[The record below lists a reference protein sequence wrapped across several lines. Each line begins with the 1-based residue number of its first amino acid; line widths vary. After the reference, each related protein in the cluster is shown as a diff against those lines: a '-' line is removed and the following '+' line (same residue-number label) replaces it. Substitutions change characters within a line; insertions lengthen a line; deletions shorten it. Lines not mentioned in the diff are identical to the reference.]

1 MIPFRFSTICFHVVL
16 LLAAVG
22 MLSSCGRSESSR
34 SLGEIE
40 SYMDSHSDSR
50 LDDLL
55 AIDSAALQSPGDRM
69 LYEVLLTQALD
80 KAHESIAS
88 RDSVMQVAADWFSA
102 RSDPRHALLANY
114 FLGRIKFEKK
124 EYPESLVA
132 MFKAHDL
139 AKELDDKYWTGMSAR
154 GISDVYY
161 ESYNGAEAVE
171 YSMIEYDNLKSAGLQ
186 PYINYA
192 LYDLAKSYSMHGDFR
207 SSLNIAKQFLDSAY
221 CYKDPFLEFLANRT
235 IGTAYVAL
243 DSIVESSPYLIDA
256 YESEFA
262 TREDSAFLSTV
273 YVSLGNYEEGQNVL
287 DKISSKDDIKAYR
300 MRYVIYKEMGL
311 FEDALNCLV
320 KVDSVTDAILR
331 ERISSNL
338 TSSVVEYYDALKQKK
353 ETELEKARWFAY
365 MWIFITII
373 VLSCIIYAIVRYRNL
388 YQAKINTNIILAQN
402 FKDILSIKT
411 DECNKANIIIKELID
426 NKVEMFDKLCRVI
439 YENNDSLVAKKKIS
453 IAVNE
458 FIEQFSINS
467 EKITELEELVNRSY
481 DNIMLDLRHDL
492 PNMKNADYA
501 LFLYTI
507 LGFSI
512 STISIFLKE
521 EKISAVYDR
530 KRRLK
535 DKIKKLDSPNREKYM
550 DFLG

>member
-88 RDSVMQVAADWFSA
+88 RDSVMQVAADWFA
-102 RSDPRHALLANY
+102 RRGDVRRAMLAHY
-114 FLGRIKFEKK
+114 FLGRSTFEK
-124 EYPESLVA
+124 ENYTECLVA

-139 AKELDDKYWTGMSAR
+139 AKELDDKYWIGMSAR
-154 GISDVYY
+154 GIADVYTAT
-161 ESYNGAEAVE
+161 YNSADAVRYAE
-171 YSMIEYDNLKSAGLQ
+171 IELENLRLSGRQ
-186 PYINYA
+186 PYVNYA
-192 LYDLAKSYSMHGDFR
+192 VLDLVNAYNNNRDTGEAMELSYQ
-207 SSLNIAKQFLDSAY
+207 LLDSAKKY
-221 CYKDPFLEFLANRT
+221 SDKLLYSEVQRSIAVILMTEMKFDKAISCFKMIMESGLATNKDSIFYGCALAN
-235 IGTAYVAL
+235 IGRPDEAFELMSSLKLKNEL
-243 DSIVESSPYLIDA
+243 DNWLK
-256 YESEFA
+256 YEIYSNLEM
-262 TREDSAFLSTV
+262 RDSAFFNLEKEYHALNTKFRKRFN
-273 YVSLGNYEEGQNVL
+273 VSLLYSISNYYEILNRMNEER
-287 DKISSKDDIKAYR
+287 IESSKMLTWSLVVIVLLIISIGTIVSVRYYR
-300 MRYVIYKEMGL
+300 
-311 FEDALNCLV
+311 A
-320 KVDSVTDAILR
+320 SR
-331 ERISSNL
+331 ERL
-338 TSSVVEYYDALKQKK
+338 G
-353 ETELEKARWFAY
+353 
-365 MWIFITII
+365 
-373 VLSCIIYAIVRYRNL
+373 RNL
-388 YQAKINTNIILAQN
+388 MIAQN
-402 FKDILSIKT
+402 LRDILLIKT
-411 DECNKANIIIKELID
+411 DECDMANKIIWDLID

-467 EKITELEELVNRSY
+467 EKFTELEELVNRSY

-492 PNMKNADYA
+492 PNIKNADYA

>member
-16 LLAAVG
+16 LLVAVG

-80 KAHESIAS
+80 KAHDSIAG
-88 RDSVMQVAADWFSA
+88 RDSIMKVAADWFE
-102 RSDPRHALLANY
+102 RHGDLHRTMLAQY
-114 FLGRIKFEKK
+114 FLGRSTFEK
-124 EYPESLVA
+124 EDYTECLVA
-132 MFKAHDL
+132 MFKAHNL
-139 AKELDDKYWTGMSAR
+139 AKELDDKYWIGMSAR
-154 GISDVYY
+154 GIADVYTAT
-161 ESYNGAEAVE
+161 YNSADAVRYAE
-171 YSMIEYDNLKSAGLQ
+171 IELENMRLSGRQ
-186 PYINYA
+186 PYVDDAIS
-192 LYDLAKSYSMHGDFR
+192 DLARAYSNDRNYEMAY
-207 SSLNIAKQFLDSAY
+207 AKAYELIDSAKEHDDSY
-221 CYKDPFLEFLANRT
+221 LLSEGRKIVSVTLMTENKHEEALPFWELVVKSGYAYDTDSMYYAIALANSGR
-235 IGTAYVAL
+235 ISEAIKIL
-243 DSIVESSPYLIDA
+243 DKFQPGKSFEHWLK
-256 YESEFA
+256 YEIYSNLEMS
-262 TREDSAFLSTV
+262 DSAFVHLEKEYLTLNAKFRERFN
-273 YVSLGNYEEGQNVL
+273 VSLLYSISNYYEILNRMNEER
-287 DKISSKDDIKAYR
+287 IESSKMLTWSLVVIVLLIISIGTIVSVRYYR
-300 MRYVIYKEMGL
+300 
-311 FEDALNCLV
+311 A
-320 KVDSVTDAILR
+320 SR
-331 ERISSNL
+331 ER
-338 TSSVVEYYDALKQKK
+338 
-353 ETELEKARWFAY
+353 LE
-365 MWIFITII
+365 
-373 VLSCIIYAIVRYRNL
+373 RNL
-388 YQAKINTNIILAQN
+388 MIAQN
-402 FKDILSIKT
+402 LRDILLIKT
-411 DECNKANIIIKELID
+411 DECDTANKIIRDLID
-426 NKVEMFDKLCRVI
+426 NKVGMFDKLCRVI

-467 EKITELEELVNRSY
+467 EKITELEEFVNRSY
-481 DNIMLDLRHDL
+481 GNIMLDLRRDL